1 MQCFI
6 YKSLKTEYLYLYID
20 KKDDFTNVPDALFDN
35 LGKLEFVMA
44 LGLSPQRKL
53 AQENV
58 ETVMDRLKNKGF
70 FIQLPPA
77 KDLAKNNFPK

>member
-20 KKDDFTNVPDALFDN
+20 KKYDFTNVPDALFDK
-35 LGKLEFVMA
+35 LGKLEFVME
-44 LGLSPQRKL
+44 LMLSAHRKL
-53 AQENV
+53 ARENV
-58 ETVMDRLKNKGF
+58 ETVMDSLKNKGF

-77 KDLAKNNFPK
+77 KDQP

>member
-20 KKDDFTNVPDALFDN
+20 KKDDFTNVPDTLFDN
-35 LGKLEFVMA
+35 LGKLEFVME
-44 LGLSPQRKL
+44 LMLSPQRKL
-53 AQENV
+53 ARENV
-58 ETVMDRLKNKGF
+58 ETVMDSLKNKGF

-77 KDLAKNNFPK
+77 KDQP